1 MLGGEECCYPYI
13 VLVAALL
20 LLSSGRGFAAELP
33 HTPVEVVRPNTG
45 AVLLA
50 VEAEL
55 ALTPES
61 RTRGLME
68 RQRLARNNGMLFIF
82 DQPQP
87 LDFWMFNTLIPLDII
102 FADEHRRIISIHASV
117 PPCPPPRRCPT
128 YASEGPTQFVL
139 EVNGGVAAEAGV
151 RIGDELRWTQ
161 PCVGRC

>member
-1 MLGGEECCYPYI
+1 MLGCEACWPPSI
-13 VLVAALL
+13 VLLAV
-20 LLSSGRGFAAELP
+20 LLSLGCGRGSAAELP
-33 HTPVEVVRPNTG
+33 RLSVEVVRPRACT
-45 AVLLA
+45 VLLA

-68 RQRLARNNGMLFIF
+68 RHHLARNHGMLFSF

-87 LDFWMFNTLIPLDII
+87 LHFWMFNTLIPLDII
-102 FADEHRRIISIHASV
+102 FADEHRRITTIHASV
-117 PPCPPPRRCPT
+117 PPCLPPWRCPT
-128 YASEGPTQFVL
+128 YASEGPAQFVL

-151 RIGDELRWTQ
+151 RIGDEVRWAQ

>member
-1 MLGGEECCYPYI
+1 MLGCQECWQPSMVLLA
-13 VLVAALL
+13 VLVSLGA
-20 LLSSGRGFAAELP
+20 GRGLAAELP
-33 HTPVEVVRPNTG
+33 RIPVEVVHPGTG

-68 RQRLARNNGMLFIF
+68 RHQLARNHGMLFSF

-87 LDFWMFNTLIPLDII
+87 LHFWMFNTLIPLDII
-102 FADEHRRIISIHASV
+102 FADDRRRITTIHASV
-117 PPCPPPRRCPT
+117 PPCSPPRRCPT
-128 YASEGPTQFVL
+128 YASEGPAQFVL
-139 EVNGGVAAEAGV
+139 EVNGGVAAAAGV
-151 RIGDELRWTQ
+151 RIGDELRWAQ